1 MTSVINCSTSFFSGF
16 IIFMILGYMAQRT
29 GQPIEE
35 VATEGKNCSPSFPI
49 NHFASFVLWKR
60 IRRSYSPYYCRLYS
74 SPNFTVANLFRH
86 MHLLLLSPL
95 FHMHLLLLSPLFNV
109 EKKNDFGR
117 YSIIMLN
124 VDTRYLGIII

>member
-1 MTSVINCSTSFFSGF
+1 MCLSVCLSVIYRDALMTSVINCSTSFFSGF

-35 VATEGKNCSPSFPI
+35 VATEGKNCSPSFLI
-49 NHFASFVLWKR
+49 NLFASFVLWKR
-60 IRRSYSPYYCRLYS
+60 IRRSYSPYYCRLYF

-95 FHMHLLLLSPLFNV
+95 F
-109 EKKNDFGR
+109 
-117 YSIIMLN
+117 N
-124 VDTRYLGIII
+124 VDKRKKTTISVDILLTC